1 MKGTQHLASDL
12 TAHGCATVV
21 DFLNCGKDLG
31 GLHALEQVLAGESQL
46 DEIVDALVAAERAEQ
61 LGES

>member
-1 MKGTQHLASDL
+1 VT
-12 TAHGCATVV
+12 
-21 DFLNCGKDLG
+21 
-31 GLHALEQVLAGESQL
+31 LHALEQVLAGESQL